1 MSSGAEVD
9 RPGSLNGQ
17 SVPPEED
24 HIVVTKE
31 SNGVVSIHYR
41 GTDPDTRY
49 LPREPSVWHQIRES
63 FRMGR

>member
-1 MSSGAEVD
+1 MS
-9 RPGSLNGQ
+9 RNGQ
-17 SVPPEED
+17 SVPAEED
-24 HIVVTKE
+24 HIVVE
-31 SNGVVSIHYR
+31 EVGNGVVSIHYR

>member
-1 MSSGAEVD
+1 MSSGAEVA
-9 RPGSLNGQ
+9 RTMSPNGQ
-17 SVPPEED
+17 SVPAEED
-24 HIVVTKE
+24 HIVVE
-31 SNGVVSIHYR
+31 EVGNGVVSIHYR